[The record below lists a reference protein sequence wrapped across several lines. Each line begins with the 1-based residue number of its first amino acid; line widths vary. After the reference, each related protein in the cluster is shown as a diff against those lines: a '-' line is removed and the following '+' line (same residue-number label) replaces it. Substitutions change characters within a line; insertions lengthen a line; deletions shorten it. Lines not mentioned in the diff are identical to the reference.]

1 MYPNFFKDIS
11 YRKYGVLVVR
21 FVNIFN
27 FNKRSAKKI
36 KFIGCKRN
44 KERDQI
50 SEH

>member
-27 FNKRSAKKI
+27 FNKRSAKNKI
-36 KFIGCKRN
+36 HWMQEKQGT
-44 KERDQI
+44 
-50 SEH
+50 